1 MQLILIR
8 HGETIEN
15 AEGKVLGHLPGKL
28 SPLGISQARDAALTL
43 APEHV
48 DAIYTSDLQRCL
60 DTTTPIA
67 AAHPE
72 APVQSDA
79 RLREIR
85 LGKLQGLSF
94 GKLTEWVARFKFALY
109 IKPPGGES
117 YADVRKRLYQCLND
131 IYAEHSSD
139 TVIVVTHGGP
149 VRTIFDELDHNHDVK
164 SYDIPNCSI
173 WRVTMDKPIAL

>member
-28 SPLGISQARDAALTL
+28 SALGISQASGVAAIL

-48 DAIYTSDLQRCL
+48 DAIYTSDLQRCV

-67 AAHPE
+67 KQHST
-72 APVQSDA
+72 APVTQDA

-117 YADVRKRLYQCLND
+117 YADVRKRLFECLND
-131 IYAEHSSD
+131 MLAKYPD
-139 TVIVVTHGGP
+139 GTVIVVTHGGP
-149 VRTIFDELDHNHDVK
+149 VRTIFDELDHNHAAK

-173 WRVTMDKPIAL
+173 WRVTMDKPI